1 MKPARSP
8 KGRNSGVKRRL
19 RFPLCVPLCE
29 RGRENSDAEENQR
42 SFRVAIPVESEIRET
57 IGGTRKRALLNKLQ
71 RQRLRQL
78 VLGCIGTKLIWRE
91 KATAPAFLFCFSA
104 QRSSPGGRLGRESE
118 ARGVVGRPGV
128 EGQRGPRAPRRRGPA
143 ARVERLGLDLVI
155 RPVAVAAPQVDS

>member
-78 VLGCIGTKLIWRE
+78 VLGCIGTKLIWQE
-91 KATAPAFLFCFSA
+91 KATAPALLFKLCAALQPRRPARPLS
-104 QRSSPGGRLGRESE
+104 SE

-155 RPVAVAAPQVDS
+155 RPVAFAAPQIDS